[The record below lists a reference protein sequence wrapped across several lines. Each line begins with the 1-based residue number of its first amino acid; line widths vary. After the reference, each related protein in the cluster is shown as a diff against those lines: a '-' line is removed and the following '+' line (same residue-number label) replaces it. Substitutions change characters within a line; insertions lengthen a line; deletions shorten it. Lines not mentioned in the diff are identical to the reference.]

1 MRKIFA
7 HVIGVDQGDLVLFND
22 YVNDGDMWAG
32 SGEREYR
39 REVKFSEEFSEE
51 PVVNVWLSLW
61 DFSNSANA
69 RADVRAEDI
78 KTDRF
83 TIVFNTWSDTQI
95 ARVRVAWQAI
105 GPATS
110 DEEMWDV

>member
-7 HVIGVDQGDLVLFND
+7 HVIGVDQGDFVLFND
-22 YVNDGDMWAG
+22 FLTDGAMWAHQG
-32 SGEREYR
+32 DREIR
-39 REVKFSEEFSEE
+39 RVVKFSEVFAEE
-51 PVVNVWLSLW
+51 PVVNVWLSMW

-78 KTDRF
+78 QADRF
-83 TIVFNTWSDTQI
+83 TVVFNTWSDTKI

-105 GPATS
+105 GPAVS
-110 DEEMWDV
+110 DEDMWDV